1 MEERRLR
8 SILFLVILSFL
19 VFAVAGI
26 TEEELETAIGVLRSK
41 GYNLF
46 CNAIET
52 SDILYELLDGNGDG
66 GSGDSFTFFAPTDS
80 SLYYLDLASQASDY
94 IQTLRSHI
102 SPHRLT
108 ISDLQIVSM
117 SHVPYLESL
126 VPHHVLFI
134 ASNHTTEANFSAT
147 PLVVDGVP
155 ISIPD
160 LYVGP
165 GITAHGLNGIIL
177 SVRFQE
183 GKSVSGYPTSLPPLL
198 SPTMRDFIRPAS
210 FPAQTMQDLITPATS
225 PAPKMQDSITPVSS
239 LSPTIQDLITPA
251 SSPEPKMQELLT
263 PDLTTPASFQAP
275 VNVNSRFRKR
285 GKHHAHRKRKKRQGK
300 KVRNEYQKKYKDAV
314 TGSDWGVSNSSL
326 LYARV

>member
-225 PAPKMQDSITPVSS
+225 PAPKMQDSITP
-239 LSPTIQDLITPA
+239 
-251 SSPEPKMQELLT
+251 
-263 PDLTTPASFQAP
+263 DLTTPASFQAP